1 MASSDHSSADEKR
14 VSHAMSIDD
23 AYRIEQTLSRDER
36 CITELV
42 TIDEAG
48 PFIRKKIP
56 IKIVRRTVWAALAD
70 CANSGIP
77 RIQATYE
84 TLDWFV
90 VVHDYVPGKTITT
103 YVSETGSLPPAKATE
118 ICVKLCEIMSDLHS
132 HGVIHRD
139 ISPGNVI
146 LGGTDAEQ
154 VHLIDFDT
162 ACLVHEPSNPNNAAR
177 GTWGFAAPEQHGFA
191 DVDERSEIYSIG
203 KLLGFM
209 LTGVQPNG
217 PEDDYYVNILKSS
230 KSTPAHLIA
239 TVEKACSFD
248 RSMRF
253 QSASEMISALTSAQ
267 EAGNGNVNGNE
278 PDHTPGSNSAP
289 GSTPEQGEGSTF
301 RAASGLNDKPGT
313 KRTPPSTGEHASE
326 KTAAPAHRQRK
337 TLVIGLL
344 GVAFVCA
351 LAIGVATVVST
362 LPSQN
367 AAKPDSQ
374 TAPES
379 SSGSSDT
386 LDDASGSLNDTLSDI
401 VLDSISGNSSD
412 QDATVDQT
420 ESVELELVESGWT
433 HAAGGYINY
442 AFAIRN
448 PSDTETIDYPEVVV
462 TGRASDGSVV
472 FSQPQV
478 LSSIGPGETLYYG
491 APAGSGTP
499 PDSVEFSLGSSSDYN
514 ITDAESP
521 RAAFSFSPIAE
532 VESPF
537 GDVSFTGEV
546 TMSEGAVPKL
556 VNGVA
561 VVIVLRDASGSIVYG
576 GHTYVGLPDP
586 GQNVPFEYG
595 AYGAPDYATVEAHAL
610 FW

>member
-1 MASSDHSSADEKR
+1 MASSDHSNADEKR

-56 IKIVRRTVWAALAD
+56 VKIARRTVWAALAD

-90 VVHDYVPGKTITT
+90 VVHDYAPGKTLAT
-103 YVSETGSLPPAKATE
+103 YVSETGGLPPAKATE
-118 ICVKLCEIMSDLHS
+118 ICVKLCEIVSDLHS

-139 ISPGNVI
+139 ISPGNVV

-154 VHLIDFDT
+154 VYLIDFDT
-162 ACLVHEPSNPNNAAR
+162 ACLVHEPSNPTNAAR

-191 DVDERSEIYSIG
+191 DVDERSDIYSIG

-217 PEDDYYVNILKSS
+217 PEDDFYVNILKSS
-230 KSTPAHLIA
+230 GSTPAHLIA
-239 TVEKACSFD
+239 AVEKACSFD

-253 QSASEMISALTSAQ
+253 QSAREMISALTSAQ
-267 EAGNGNVNGNE
+267 DTDNGNGNGNE
-278 PDHTPGSNSAP
+278 PDHMPGLNSAP
-289 GSTPEQGEGSTF
+289 GSTPKQGGESAF
-301 RAASGLNDKPGT
+301 LAASRLNDQPDT
-313 KRTPPSTGEHASE
+313 KRMPTTDEHASD
-326 KTAAPAHRQRK
+326 KTAAPTHRQRK

-344 GVAFVCA
+344 SVAFVCA

-367 AAKPDSQ
+367 SDAPDSQ

-379 SSGSSDT
+379 ASGGSST
-386 LDDASGSLNDTLSDI
+386 LDDASDSLDDTLSDI
-401 VLDSISGNSSD
+401 VLDSISGSSSG
-412 QDATVDQT
+412 QDAAFDQT

-433 HAAGGYINY
+433 HATGGYINY

-448 PSDTETIDYPEVVV
+448 PSETETIDYPEVVV

-514 ITDAESP
+514 ITDANGP
-521 RAAFSFSPIAE
+521 RATFSFSPIAE

-537 GDVSFTGEV
+537 GDISFTGEV
-546 TMSEGAVPKL
+546 TMSEGAVPEL
-556 VNGVA
+556 VNGIA

-576 GHTYVGLPDP
+576 CHTYVGLLDP
-586 GQNVPFEYG
+586 GQSVPFECG